1 MLGGKGSFPGSMMV
15 VGEAKFVAKFVVD
28 RRILAK
34 I

>member
-1 MLGGKGSFPGSMMV
+1 MLGGKGSFPGSMTV
-15 VGEAKFVAKFVVD
+15 VGEAKFAVD